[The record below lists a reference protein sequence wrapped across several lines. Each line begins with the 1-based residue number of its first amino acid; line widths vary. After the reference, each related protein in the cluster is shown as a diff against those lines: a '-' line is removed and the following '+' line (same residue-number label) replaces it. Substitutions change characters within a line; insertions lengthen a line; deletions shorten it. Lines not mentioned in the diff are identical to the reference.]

1 MYIFSAT
8 IALLSCQYCFLLCYY
23 LVSMSGLLDIYTN
36 LLDVSKTE
44 IVREQVISNDV
55 IKEVIRRY
63 LMSRIY

>member
-1 MYIFSAT
+1 M
-8 IALLSCQYCFLLCYY
+8 LLLGIL
-23 LVSMSGLLDIYTN
+23 SGPLDIYTN

>member
-1 MYIFSAT
+1 
-8 IALLSCQYCFLLCYY
+8 
-23 LVSMSGLLDIYTN
+23 MSGLLDIYTN